1 VWRRFLALL
10 GSFPGWHGMPLSLEG
25 PEFRLPIVEVEEAIR
40 RLRVVRRFSDQPVS
54 EEDVHAL
61 LEAGRRTGSSKND
74 QAWHFI
80 LVRDRELLT
89 NLADVGAYAGH
100 IAGANVAIALLTPD
114 PEHSEA
120 AYSLMWDL
128 GRAAQNMVLAAWAR
142 GIGSAPATV
151 YDQTLCRQLLGYPV
165 DWFCGYILSF
175 GHPANPEALTRPLK
189 AGGRRPLAE
198 IISRDSW
205 SEGDRQ

>member
-1 VWRRFLALL
+1 
-10 GSFPGWHGMPLSLEG
+10 MPLPRG
-25 PEFRLPIVEVEEAIR
+25 AEFRLPSVEVEEAIR

-54 EEDVHAL
+54 EEDVRAL
-61 LEAGRRTGSSKND
+61 LEAGRRTGSSKNS
-74 QAWHFI
+74 QEWHFI
-80 LVRDRELLT
+80 EVRDRQLL
-89 NLADVGAYAGH
+89 NDLAEVGDYASH

-114 PEHSEA
+114 PAHSDA

-128 GRAAQNMVLAAWAR
+128 GRVAQNMVLVAWAR

-151 YDQTLCRQLLGYPV
+151 YDQALCRRLLAYPA

-175 GHPANPEALTRPLK
+175 GHPANHEALTRPLK

-198 IISRDSW
+198 MISRDSW
-205 SEGDRQ
+205 PAGNRQ